1 MRWCAMKN
9 HTAPILAAAL
19 LLLQI
24 LYIGSY
30 FALVLPNPLE
40 QALAD
45 VSGTYRFGGP
55 FAEAFFWPVQ
65 RVDQEL
71 RPHTWRWKRL
81 SEQGRRMV
89 R

>member
-1 MRWCAMKN
+1 MRWCTMKN
-9 HTAPILAAAL
+9 QKAPILAAVIL
-19 LLLQI
+19 LLPI

-30 FALVLPNPLE
+30 FAIVLPNPLE
-40 QALAD
+40 KALAD
-45 VSGTYRFGGP
+45 VSGTYRFGGQ
-55 FAEAFFWPVQ
+55 FAEAFYWPVQ

-71 RPHTWRWKRL
+71 RPHTWRRKRL